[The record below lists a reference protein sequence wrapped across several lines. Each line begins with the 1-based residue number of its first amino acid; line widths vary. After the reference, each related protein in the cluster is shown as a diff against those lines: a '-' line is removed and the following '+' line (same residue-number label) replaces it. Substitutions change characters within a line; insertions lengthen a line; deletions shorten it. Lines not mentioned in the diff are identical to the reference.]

1 MESTFRTALD
11 NASKGKDLTTEQ
23 QALFIEAELPS
34 IKGLSGGLILVSNNK
49 FEQAVRVT
57 SAACTH
63 QPELGTQ
70 VKLTIKG
77 TAIKHLAYHWKD
89 AQGVS
94 EWAKLQSTL
103 YNKIYNSPPFTE
115 SCVQLTEESPLLHQI
130 NTVDYAIGI
139 HPHPSTSIHIH
150 SHPSTSIHIHP
161 HPFTSIHIH
170 SHPFTSIHIHPYT
183 PALPV
188 ESASRTKRS
197 IHLNISHPRNHHAL
211 LSYCSCTAP
220 ALLLHCTA
228 PALLLHSLAM
238 PALPNFPICLHLSIL
253 LVRTAQRPSHSPQ
266 DRLPDNP
273 STRC

>member
-115 SCVQLTEESPLLHQI
+115 ACVQLTDESPLLHQI

-139 HPHPSTSIHIH
+139 QPSKPHA
-150 SHPSTSIHIHP
+150 STSIHIHP
-161 HPFTSIHIH
+161 HPYTSIHIH
-170 SHPFTSIHIHPYT
+170 THPSIH
-183 PALPV
+183 
-188 ESASRTKRS
+188 
-197 IHLNISHPRNHHAL
+197 
-211 LSYCSCTAP
+211 SCTACRISLSNQP
-220 ALLLHCTA
+220 LA
-228 PALLLHSLAM
+228 PKD
-238 PALPNFPICLHLSIL
+238 PFI
-253 LVRTAQRPSHSPQ
+253 
-266 DRLPDNP
+266 
-273 STRC
+273 